1 LPYLLDGAEQDA
13 GALNLELDV
22 LLLTPGLR
30 QRGAAPH
37 RVSSSNASHMYW
49 TPAQMVAH
57 HTSGGCDLRPG
68 DLLGTG
74 TISGPDVASCGSL
87 LEATLGGRQPIV
99 LPSGEQRR
107 FLEDGDEVILRASA
121 QRDGYAPIG
130 FGECRAVILPAP
142 ALD

>member
-1 LPYLLDGAEQDA
+1 MPYLLDGAEQDA
-13 GALNLELDV
+13 GALNLELDA